1 MPERQIH
8 MRTLI
13 SLEVK
18 RPSTTLIRDSLLI
31 CFFSLLIANILLFS
45 AEIRPPVP
53 CMYEFHPWLSSNVR
67 PSSLAD
73 FSLGV

>member
-1 MPERQIH
+1 MYEC
-8 MRTLI
+8 MYLFEN
-13 SLEVK
+13 SYKFGGK

-31 CFFSLLIANILLFS
+31 CFLSLLIANILLLS